1 MVKERGRKM
10 LEGDAMLKKRRKIE
24 ERERE
29 PFMACLR
36 EFMVV

>member
-1 MVKERGRKM
+1 MVKEGGRKM
-10 LEGDAMLKKRRKIE
+10 LEGDAMLKKGERLK
-24 ERERE
+24 RERE